1 MIFMFNEVINAN
13 VRFGEAAL
21 SRRDLRRMTVWG
33 RQLRPTYRLSCR
45 FLIAS
50 EARTE
55 PEFSG
60 QLNDATTA

>member
-1 MIFMFNEVINAN
+1 MIFMFNEVSNAN
-13 VRFGEAAL
+13 VRFGEAEL

-50 EARTE
+50 ETRTE